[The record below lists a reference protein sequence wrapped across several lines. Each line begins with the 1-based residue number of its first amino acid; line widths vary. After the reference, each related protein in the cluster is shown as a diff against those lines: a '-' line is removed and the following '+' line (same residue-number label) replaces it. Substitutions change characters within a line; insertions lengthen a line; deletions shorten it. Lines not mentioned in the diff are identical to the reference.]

1 MSVQG
6 PDKDFATGLAKTQKD
21 ELELEKKG
29 ATLRDLEEDSHEL
42 DGIHD
47 GLEFPTDEE
56 RDLLRRVPDHI
67 PWNAYREYACSG
79 SFGMEPRLI
88 AALTLLAFSHRI
100 R

>member
-6 PDKDFATGLAKTQKD
+6 PDKDFAAGLAGTQKD

-47 GLEFPTDEE
+47 GLELPTEE
-56 RDLLRRVPDHI
+56 EKATLRRVPDSL
-67 PWNAYREYACSG
+67 PLRAYCE
-79 SFGMEPRLI
+79 L
-88 AALTLLAFSHRI
+88 
-100 R
+100 

>member
-6 PDKDFATGLAKTQKD
+6 PDKDFAAGLAETQKD

-47 GLEFPTDEE
+47 GPELPTEE
-56 RDLLRRVPDHI
+56 EKATLRRVPDSL
-67 PWNAYREYACSG
+67 PLRAYRE
-79 SFGMEPRLI
+79 L
-88 AALTLLAFSHRI
+88 
-100 R
+100 